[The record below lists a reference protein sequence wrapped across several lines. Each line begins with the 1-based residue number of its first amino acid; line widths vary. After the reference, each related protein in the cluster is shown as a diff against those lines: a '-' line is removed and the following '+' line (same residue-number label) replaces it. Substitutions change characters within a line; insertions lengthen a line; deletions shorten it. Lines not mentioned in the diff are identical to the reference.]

1 MPPRTTSRNRLPL
14 RQRRRNLLPLARH
27 LWDLSARLGLRE
39 DHWGGCRRLLLR
51 KNHSVQRDRSALRRR
66 RARMVLKGSPLGRRA
81 DSRRRLVDEAEDS
94 HHACRTD
101 RRHRRRRHEGPLAR
115 PEEEEGVK
123 EGHRLVRDDPAR
135 RGNPRRSKKVL
146 LLHGE
151 VGTPTTRA
159 AAGNRHRIG
168 IRRRREEGRLDPDH
182 GDLLLVVDR
191 RTSSILVV
199 QKVQVSQASREVLRR
214 RATRSRSD
222 YSTTR
227 AADLHSGQAA
237 VLFLLLRRA
246 AGVRK
251 AASAPWRK
259 KRREEL
265 RYYRTELEGEDRAG
279 EAAAAVGGG
288 GTAARFRTPPPPQQK
303 KKTTSRTSC
312 ACKAERR
319 ASLNRVLLLRLLL
332 LLSQS
337 SLGCMVTR
345 REVLLLLLLLLLRT
359 GTW

>member
-1 MPPRTTSRNRLPL
+1 
-14 RQRRRNLLPLARH
+14 
-27 LWDLSARLGLRE
+27 
-39 DHWGGCRRLLLR
+39 
-51 KNHSVQRDRSALRRR
+51 
-66 RARMVLKGSPLGRRA
+66 
-81 DSRRRLVDEAEDS
+81 
-94 HHACRTD
+94 
-101 RRHRRRRHEGPLAR
+101 LAR

-123 EGHRLVRDDPAR
+123 EGHRLVRDDPAP
-135 RGNPRRSKKVL
+135 RGIRRRSKKVL
-146 LLHGE
+146 LHVEL
-151 VGTPTTRA
+151 GTPMTRA
-159 AAGNRHRIG
+159 AAGNRHRTG
-168 IRRRREEGRLDPDH
+168 TRRRREQGRLDPDH
-182 GDLLLVVDR
+182 GDLLLLVVDR
-191 RTSSILVV
+191 RTSSIQVV
-199 QKVQVSQASREVLRR
+199 QRVPVGRASREVLR

-222 YSTTR
+222 CSTTR
-227 AADLHSGQAA
+227 AADLHSGRAA

-279 EAAAAVGGG
+279 EAAAVVGGG

-345 REVLLLLLLLLLRT
+345 REVLLLLLLHT